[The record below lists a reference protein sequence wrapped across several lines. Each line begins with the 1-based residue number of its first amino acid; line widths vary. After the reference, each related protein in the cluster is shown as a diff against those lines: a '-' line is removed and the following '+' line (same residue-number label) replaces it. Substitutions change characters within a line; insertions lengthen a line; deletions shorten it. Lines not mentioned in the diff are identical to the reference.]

1 MVDSI
6 KNTVNR
12 VDPQQVRAKPAAV
25 KSGATAS
32 AVAASSTGDVVNVKG
47 SAVSQ
52 MASAPPIDME
62 AVSRIKDAISRGEYP
77 VDLDRVSDALM
88 DAYRDLKS

>member
-12 VDPQQVRAKPAAV
+12 PDPQQVRAKPTPV
-25 KSGATAS
+25 KSGATAN
-32 AVAASSTGDVVNVKG
+32 AGAASASSDVVDVKKA
-47 SAVSQ
+47 AVSGL
-52 MASAPPIDME
+52 ASAPPIDME

-88 DAYRDLKS
+88 DAYRDLKN